1 MNILNISSWE
11 ILVTTT
17 SKSSRAEDK
26 LASETEE
33 SERGR
38 RRDEE
43 TEERLLD
50 VTEQQ
55 AKNCFP
61 LWHDVKFCLHCTD
74 WLQLVW

>member
-1 MNILNISSWE
+1 M
-11 ILVTTT
+11 TTT

-61 LWHDVKFCLHCTD
+61 L
-74 WLQLVW
+74 